1 MKICMTGLDDVQ
13 APIELREQLSFTKS
27 AAAELDRRMVE
38 LGCRGAVV
46 LSTCNRT
53 EVYLSLDEGQDL
65 DPRALLCQAAGISS
79 GVFDH
84 AFITRWG
91 VDCARHLMEVACGL
105 RSQILGEDQILT
117 QVKAAVALAREAGSA
132 DGVLETLF
140 RTAAACGKSAK
151 AGGRL
156 SGVPTSAAHRAVEVL
171 RERLG
176 TLEGRSALVIGNGE
190 MGRLAAALLRAAGYA
205 SPCGLTATGRRWC
218 LPDAL

>member
-1 MKICMTGLDDVQ
+1 
-13 APIELREQLSFTKS
+13 
-27 AAAELDRRMVE
+27 MVE

-53 EVYLSLDEGQDL
+53 EVYLSLGEGQDL
-65 DPRALLCQAAGISS
+65 DPRVLLCQAAGISS
-79 GVFDH
+79 GAFDH

-156 SGVPTSAAHRAVEVL
+156 SGVPTSAAHRAVEVFAGAAGNTGGKV
-171 RERLG
+171 RPGHRQRGDGPSGCG
-176 TLEGRSALVIGNGE
+176 TAAGGGLPGMRHPADLPPRGDGGACRMLCSAL
-190 MGRLAAALLRAAGYA
+190 
-205 SPCGLTATGRRWC
+205 
-218 LPDAL
+218 

>member
-79 GVFDH
+79 GWRV
-84 AFITRWG
+84 
-91 VDCARHLMEVACGL
+91 VAPTK
-105 RSQILGEDQILT
+105 R
-117 QVKAAVALAREAGSA
+117 
-132 DGVLETLF
+132 
-140 RTAAACGKSAK
+140 KSAGK
-151 AGGRL
+151 PL
-156 SGVPTSAAHRAVEVL
+156 SKISL
-171 RERLG
+171 
-176 TLEGRSALVIGNGE
+176 I
-190 MGRLAAALLRAAGYA
+190 
-205 SPCGLTATGRRWC
+205 
-218 LPDAL
+218 

>member
-53 EVYLSLDEGQDL
+53 EVYLSLCEGQDL
-65 DPRALLCQAAGISS
+65 DPRVLLCQAAGISS
-79 GVFDH
+79 GAFDH

-105 RSQILGEDQILT
+105 RSQILGVDQILT
-117 QVKAAVALAREAGSA
+117 Q
-132 DGVLETLF
+132 F
-140 RTAAACGKSAK
+140 
-151 AGGRL
+151 
-156 SGVPTSAAHRAVEVL
+156 
-171 RERLG
+171 
-176 TLEGRSALVIGNGE
+176 
-190 MGRLAAALLRAAGYA
+190 
-205 SPCGLTATGRRWC
+205 
-218 LPDAL
+218 

>member
-1 MKICMTGLDDVQ
+1 
-13 APIELREQLSFTKS
+13 
-27 AAAELDRRMVE
+27 MVE

-79 GVFDH
+79 GTFGH

-140 RTAAACGKSAK
+140 RTAAACGNSAK

-171 RERLG
+171 RERWEHWR
-176 TLEGRSALVIGNGE
+176 EGPPWSSAT
-190 MGRLAAALLRAAGYA
+190 GRWAVWLRHCCGRRAAGYA